1 MLLTNTT
8 VKPAAER
15 ATRRL
20 KRRVGVVQENEKAD
34 DLRHRDG
41 LDLRRFVQEDGDG
54 GFERGQVDV
63 ALSEFGDEEFQ
74 RNGVGAFSDE
84 GECVLCHSGPED
96 GDLHHPWR

>member
-8 VKPAAER
+8 AKPAAER

-20 KRRVGVVQENEKAD
+20 KRRVGVVQEDEKANH
-34 DLRHRDG
+34 LRHRDG
-41 LDLRRFVQEDGDG
+41 LDLCRFVQEDGDG
-54 GFERGQVDV
+54 SFERGQIDV

-74 RNGVGAFSDE
+74 WNGVGAFSDE
-84 GECVLCHSGPED
+84 GESVLCHSGPED